1 MVDQVDDGEDEA
13 DAEELISDAI
23 DTLAVLYPVASSD
36 DAKEA
41 WFKWLR
47 DILEERAPL
56 VQADLDE
63 IEHDEQGASGA

>member
-1 MVDQVDDGEDEA
+1 MIDEVDDGEHLA

-23 DTLAVLYPVASSD
+23 DTLAVLYPIAESD
-36 DAKEA
+36 EMKSA

-56 VQADLDE
+56 IQADLDDN
-63 IEHDEQGASGA
+63 DEDSED